1 MAHFAKLNANN
12 EVESVVG
19 IANDVAVTEQAGI
32 DFLNN
37 LFGTNDTWKW
47 WKGES
52 GDSFLYSESTITIY
66 GRYGRKMY
74 ESVGYDTPWDGTNKK
89 GNAVPDGT
97 YFYVI
102 ILKGGTEPIRGTVTI
117 IR

>member
-1 MAHFAKLNANN
+1 
-12 EVESVVG
+12 
-19 IANDVAVTEQAGI
+19 
-32 DFLNN
+32 
-37 LFGTNDTWKW
+37 
-47 WKGES
+47 
-52 GDSFLYSESTITIY
+52 
-66 GRYGRKMY
+66 MY